1 MDKNIKIDNIITCV
15 ITRVEGLIMAVL
27 KLTTIGNSTGVVL
40 PKDLLSKLRVQK
52 GDSLYAV
59 ETPDGIELTPYD
71 PEFSAQMELAEKIM
85 RRDRDILRKL
95 AQ

>member
-1 MDKNIKIDNIITCV
+1 
-15 ITRVEGLIMAVL
+15 MAIL

-40 PKDLLSKLRVQK
+40 PKDLLAKLRAKK

-59 ETPDGIELTPYD
+59 ETPDGIELTPYN
-71 PEFSAQMELAEKIM
+71 PEFATQMELAEGIM
-85 RRDRDILRKL
+85 RKDRDILRKL

>member
-1 MDKNIKIDNIITCV
+1 MDKNIKIDNIITYV
-15 ITRVEGLIMAVL
+15 ITLVEGLIMAVL

-71 PEFSAQMELAEKIM
+71 PEFSAQMELAEEIM

>member
-1 MDKNIKIDNIITCV
+1 MDKNIKIDKIITYV

-71 PEFSAQMELAEKIM
+71 PEFSAQMELAEEIM

>member
-1 MDKNIKIDNIITCV
+1 M
-15 ITRVEGLIMAVL
+15 MAIL

-40 PKDLLSKLRVQK
+40 PKDLLAKLRAKK

-59 ETPDGIELTPYD
+59 ETPDGIELTPYN
-71 PEFSAQMELAEKIM
+71 PEFATQMELAEGIM
-85 RRDRDILRKL
+85 RKDRDILRKL

>member
-1 MDKNIKIDNIITCV
+1 
-15 ITRVEGLIMAVL
+15 MAVL

-71 PEFSAQMELAEKIM
+71 PEFSAQMELAEEIM

>member
-1 MDKNIKIDNIITCV
+1 MDKNIKIDNIITSV

-71 PEFSAQMELAEKIM
+71 PEFSAQMELAEEIM